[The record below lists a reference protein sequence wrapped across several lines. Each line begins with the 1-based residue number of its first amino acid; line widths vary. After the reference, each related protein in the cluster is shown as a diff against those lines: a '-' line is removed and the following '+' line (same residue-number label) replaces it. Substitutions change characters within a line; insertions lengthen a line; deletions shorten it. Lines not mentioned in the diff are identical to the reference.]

1 MSSILKFVL
10 ATSLVFV
17 AFYAK
22 SQDQFEDLRILY
34 MDEKYEK
41 LISKGT
47 SYAEN
52 DKTRKSPEPYLYL
65 SKAYFEISQLEKYNE
80 DYPPEKAFRNAM
92 KWAAKYR
99 RKDKEG
105 VLYRENDMYFQE
117 LKKSAMNEAAGL
129 MSDEKYSRAKR
140 YYDGICDF
148 DPEDAG
154 AWLMLGYCQLKI
166 RNVTEAKMNYK
177 QAGVVLNTRDMT
189 SLTSTERN
197 LLLEGVLNYSE
208 YLTSEGMRD
217 SARTTLELAHPALEG
232 DSEFLMHY
240 NGTN

>member
-1 MSSILKFVL
+1 MSSIFKIVL
-10 ATSLVFV
+10 AASLICV
-17 AFYAK
+17 AIVSK

-41 LISKGT
+41 LISKST
-47 SYAEN
+47 NYVEN
-52 DKTRKSPEPYLYL
+52 DKTRKSPEPYLYM
-65 SKAYFEISQLEKYNE
+65 SKAYFEISQREQYNE

-105 VLYRENDMYFQE
+105 ILYYDNDMYFQE
-117 LKKSAMNEAAGL
+117 LKKSAINEAAGL

-189 SLTSTERN
+189 TLNSTERK
-197 LLLEGVLNYSE
+197 LLLNGVVTYSE
-208 YLTSEGMRD
+208 YLTTEGMRD